1 MSENRIKKGRLS
13 RPERRKLKEL
23 KAAAKEQVLADFFLW
38 KAQQR
43 DSVDLSAGRMR
54 VGGSAA

>member
-1 MSENRIKKGRLS
+1 MSKNRIKKGRLS

-23 KAAAKEQVLADFFLW
+23 KAAAKEQVLADFCLW

-54 VGGSAA
+54 VGGSAG

>member
-1 MSENRIKKGRLS
+1 MSENRIKKGSLS
-13 RPERRKLKEL
+13 RPEKRKLKEL
-23 KAAAKEQVLADFFLW
+23 KAAAKEQALASFRLW

-54 VGGSAA
+54 VGGSAS